1 MYLYLLVYFFIL
13 SVNLKLIHLIDPL
26 PSVFIS
32 LFIIIPNF
40 GDGCMAGRL
49 LQRAV
54 QHQLVCLSVDQL
66 ISTIAAL
73 IIKEG

>member
-1 MYLYLLVYFFIL
+1 
-13 SVNLKLIHLIDPL
+13 
-26 PSVFIS
+26 
-32 LFIIIPNF
+32 
-40 GDGCMAGRL
+40 MAGRL

-54 QHQLVCLSVDQL
+54 QDQLVCLSVDQL